1 MSSVFMAIG
10 TAVAGAAAAVGTA
23 AASVGTAFGVTTATT
38 TAAAGTTAAV
48 STAAASTITLSQV
61 LSAGSALAAIG
72 QGFAASA
79 AAKDQAAFAQVQGLQ
94 EEAQGAAKAR
104 DLSREY
110 AELTGE
116 QKVIQLANG
125 LDIGVGTPVN
135 VAQSTRRLAERNLDV
150 TREGADNRSAMSRLR
165 SRGLMSE
172 ARSSVLGG
180 FGRSAAIGVDAF
192 QLTG

>member
-1 MSSVFMAIG
+1 MSSVFTAISA
-10 TAVAGAAAAVGTA
+10 AVAATAATVGTA
-23 AASVGTAFGVTTATT
+23 AASVGTAFGMTAATT
-38 TAAAGTTAAV
+38 TAATTTAAV

-150 TREGADNRSAMSRLR
+150 TRQGADNRSAMSRLR

-180 FGRSAAIGVDAF
+180 FGRSAAIGADAF

>member
-1 MSSVFMAIG
+1 MATVFMAIG
-10 TAVAGAAAAVGTA
+10 TAVSSA
-23 AASVGTAFGVTTATT
+23 AASVGTLFAGTGAKTAVALTTAK
-38 TAAAGTTAAV
+38 TASSV
-48 STAAASTITLSQV
+48 ISLSQV

-72 QGFAASA
+72 QGVAASQT
-79 AAKDQAAFAQVQGLQ
+79 AKDQARFAEVEAAQNL
-94 EEAQGAAKAR
+94 AQGASQAR
-104 DLSREY
+104 DLARQY

-135 VAQSTRRLAERNLDV
+135 VRESTAKLADRDLDN
-150 TREGADNRSAMSRLR
+150 TRKNSSNRAAMSRLR

-172 ARSSVLGG
+172 ARSSLAAG
-180 FGRSAAIGVDAF
+180 FGGAAQIGANAF